1 MNAAASIKSFDVHWE
16 DNLSDYVTAICWSK
30 DGNLLAACSAA
41 GEVLLW
47 QDMEAQSFLLR
58 SHGKTSADCIGF
70 SYDQQ
75 FLAAGG
81 QDGVLRVWSIK
92 SLKLVAQLENPR
104 RWIDQLAWH
113 PTCNQVAFSLGK
125 KVQIWDAESREA
137 IAQLDFENSS
147 IFGIAWHPEGKH
159 LAASGSKGVKVW
171 NARRWEEVPR
181 RLEIPSASA
190 AIAWS
195 PDGTRI
201 AVANLD
207 DNIAIAK
214 LSDLKPVFMGG
225 FPGKIRRLAWSDIN
239 TELGVPLLA
248 VASAEVVGILE
259 KQVDESAGW
268 DGWVLEFHLGIV
280 QDIAFQSGTF
290 NLASAADDGQV
301 LLWYEAQQVSQFLT
315 GASSGFCCLAW
326 HPQGDQL
333 AAGGQAGE
341 VFIWKR
347 DDSYL

>member
-1 MNAAASIKSFDVHWE
+1 MQSASHRRSFNVHWQE
-16 DNLSDYVTAICWSK
+16 NLSDYVTAIDWSK

-47 QDMEAQSFLLR
+47 QDTEEQSFLLQ
-58 SHGKTSADCIGF
+58 SAGDSSTDCLKF

-81 QDGVLRVWSIK
+81 QDGVLRIWSMN
-92 SLKLVAQLENPR
+92 SLKLVAELENPR

-113 PTCNQVAFSLGK
+113 PSCNQVAFSLGK
-125 KVQIWDAESREA
+125 KVQIWDAESRSA
-137 IAQLDFENSS
+137 IAQLNFENSS
-147 IFGIAWHPEGKH
+147 IFGMAWHPQGKH
-159 LAASGSKGVKVW
+159 LAASGFKGVKIW
-171 NARRWEEVPR
+171 NALRWDEVPR
-181 RLEIPSASA
+181 RLEIPSASG

-195 PDGTRI
+195 ADGQRI
-201 AVANLD
+201 AVANLE

-214 LSDLKPVFMGG
+214 LSDLKPGFMGG
-225 FPGKIRRLAWSDIN
+225 FPGKIRRLAWSDIH

-301 LLWYEAQQVSQFLT
+301 LLWDEAQQVSQFLT

-326 HPQGDQL
+326 HPEGHKL

-347 DDSYL
+347 DDSYS